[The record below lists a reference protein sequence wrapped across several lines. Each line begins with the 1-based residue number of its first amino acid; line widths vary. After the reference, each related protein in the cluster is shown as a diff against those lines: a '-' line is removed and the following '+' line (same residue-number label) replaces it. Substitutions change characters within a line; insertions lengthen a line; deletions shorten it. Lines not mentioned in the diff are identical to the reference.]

1 MSKPLPETLRKIQER
16 KEKESAEYIKKRDV
30 LAQEAQARAERI
42 LERSK
47 KYAQELVANEKAIIE
62 AKNKAAA
69 EGAFYVPAEAKVA
82 LVIRIRG
89 LNGIDPRTRKIL
101 QLFRL
106 RQRLN
111 AVFIRI
117 NKATLEMLKRV
128 ESYVAYGYPS
138 PEVVRQLI
146 FKRGFAAVNGQRLP
160 LTSTIIAY
168 ATFRK
173 VSELNSAGRCDPR
186 NLHIR
191 GPNFTVANRFLW
203 PFQLNTPKGGFR
215 QPRRHYVEGGD
226 YGNREDLIDQL
237 VLRMI

>member
-16 KEKESAEYIKKRDV
+16 KQKESEEYIKKRDV
-30 LAQEAQARAERI
+30 LEQEAKARADRI

-146 FKRGFAAVNGQRLP
+146 FKRGYANVNGQRLP
-160 LTSTIIAY
+160 LSTNDIVY
-168 ATFRK
+168 ATLGKFGIES
-173 VSELNSAGRCDPR
+173 VEDVAHEIYTC
-186 NLHIR
+186 

-226 YGNREDLIDQL
+226 YGNRENLIDQL

>member
-160 LTSTIIAY
+160 LTSNDIVY
-168 ATFRK
+168 ATLGKFGIES
-173 VSELNSAGRCDPR
+173 VEDVAHEIYTC
-186 NLHIR
+186 

-226 YGNREDLIDQL
+226 YGNRENLIDQL

>member
-16 KEKESAEYIKKRDV
+16 KQKESAEYTKKRDI

-42 LERSK
+42 LARSK
-47 KYAQELVANEKAIIE
+47 QYAQELVANEKAIIE

-146 FKRGFAAVNGQRLP
+146 FKRGYAAVNGQRLP
-160 LTSTIIAY
+160 LTTNDIVY
-168 ATFRK
+168 ATLGKFGIES
-173 VSELNSAGRCDPR
+173 VEDVAHEIYTC
-186 NLHIR
+186 

-226 YGNREDLIDQL
+226 FGNRENLIDNL

>member
-89 LNGIDPRTRKIL
+89 LKGIDPRTRKIL

-160 LTSTIIAY
+160 LTSNDIVY
-168 ATFRK
+168 ATLGKFGIES
-173 VSELNSAGRCDPR
+173 VEDVAHEIYTC
-186 NLHIR
+186 

-226 YGNREDLIDQL
+226 YGNRENLIDQL

>member
-16 KEKESAEYIKKRDV
+16 KQKESAEYTKKRDA
-30 LAQEAQARAERI
+30 LAQEAKERAERI
-42 LERSK
+42 LARSK
-47 KYAQELVANEKAIIE
+47 QYAQELLANEKAIIE

-69 EGAFYVPAEAKVA
+69 DGAFYVPAEAKVA

-89 LNGIDPRTRKIL
+89 LNGIAPQTRKIL

-111 AVFIRI
+111 AVFVRL
-117 NKATLEMLKRV
+117 NKASIEMLKRV
-128 ESYVAYGYPS
+128 EPYVAYGYPS
-138 PEVVRQLI
+138 PEVVRKLI
-146 FKRGFAAVNGQRLP
+146 FERGFASVNGQRLP
-160 LTSTIIAY
+160 LTTNEIVY
-168 ATFRK
+168 ATLGKFGIES
-173 VSELNSAGRCDPR
+173 VEDVAHEIYTC
-186 NLHIR
+186 

-226 YGNREDLIDQL
+226 FGNRENLIDAL

>member
-16 KEKESAEYIKKRDV
+16 KQKESAEYTKKRDA
-30 LAQEAQARAERI
+30 LAQEAQARAQRI

-47 KYAQELVANEKAIIE
+47 QYAQELVDKEKAIIE

-146 FKRGFAAVNGQRLP
+146 FKRGYAAVNGQRLP
-160 LTSTIIAY
+160 LTTNDIVY
-168 ATFRK
+168 ATLGKFGIES
-173 VSELNSAGRCDPR
+173 VEDVAHEIYTC
-186 NLHIR
+186 

-226 YGNREDLIDQL
+226 YGNRENLIDNL

>member
-16 KEKESAEYIKKRDV
+16 KQKESAEYTKKRDA

-42 LERSK
+42 LARSK
-47 KYAQELVANEKAIIE
+47 QYAQELVAKEKEIIE

-146 FKRGFAAVNGQRLP
+146 FKRGYAAVNGQRLP
-160 LTSTIIAY
+160 LTTNDIVY
-168 ATFRK
+168 ATLGKFGIES
-173 VSELNSAGRCDPR
+173 VEDVAHEIYTC
-186 NLHIR
+186 

-226 YGNREDLIDQL
+226 YGNRENLIDQL